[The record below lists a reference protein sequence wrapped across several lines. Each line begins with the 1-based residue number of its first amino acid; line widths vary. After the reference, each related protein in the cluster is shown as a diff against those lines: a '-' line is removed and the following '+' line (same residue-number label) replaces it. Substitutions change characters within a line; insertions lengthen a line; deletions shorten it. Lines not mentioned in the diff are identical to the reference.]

1 MSNPSEG
8 AAHLFIQLYLD
19 EDVFKGLAQALRLR
33 GYNAVSV
40 HEIGRQGISDS
51 EHLDCATA
59 EGKALFT
66 FNAPDFLALH
76 IEYLAQGKS
85 HLGIIASKQI
95 PIGEAVRR
103 LSRLLNTVTAEEMHN
118 QFWWLA
124 P

>member
-40 HEIGRQGISDS
+40 HAIGRQGISDS
-51 EHLDCATA
+51 EHLDRATA

-76 IEYLAQGKS
+76 IEYVAQGKS
-85 HLGIIASKQI
+85 HSGIIASKQI

>member
-1 MSNPSEG
+1 MSNPTEG
-8 AAHLFIQLYLD
+8 AARLFIQLYLD
-19 EDVFKGLAQALRLR
+19 QDVFKGLAEALRLR

-40 HEIGRQGISDS
+40 HEIDRQGISDS
-51 EHLDCATA
+51 EHLDCAAA

-85 HLGIIASKQI
+85 HSGIIASKQI

-103 LSRLLNTVTAEEMHN
+103 LSRLLNTVTAEEMYN
-118 QFWWLA
+118 QYWWLA